1 MSAEGTSLHAIGV
14 LTRST
19 THDINNCM
27 SAILAF
33 AEMVLESLP
42 ADHPSRADVMAI
54 LRTSHCAV
62 LKTRELDRIARR
74 LAPIGQ
80 SGGGR

>member
-1 MSAEGTSLHAIGV
+1 MSPDGANLQAIGV

-33 AEMVLESLP
+33 AELVLESLP
-42 ADHPSRADVMAI
+42 ADHPSRTAVLEI

-62 LKTRELDRIARR
+62 VKTRELDHIARR
-74 LAPIGQ
+74 LAPIGR
-80 SGGGR
+80 SS

>member
-1 MSAEGTSLHAIGV
+1 MTPSPNNLHAIGV

-19 THDINNCM
+19 THDLNNCM

-33 AEMVLESLP
+33 AELVLESLP
-42 ADHPSRADVMAI
+42 ADHPARADVVEIM
-54 LRTSHCAV
+54 RTGHCAV
-62 LKTRELDRIARR
+62 VKTRELDRIARK

-80 SGGGR
+80 S